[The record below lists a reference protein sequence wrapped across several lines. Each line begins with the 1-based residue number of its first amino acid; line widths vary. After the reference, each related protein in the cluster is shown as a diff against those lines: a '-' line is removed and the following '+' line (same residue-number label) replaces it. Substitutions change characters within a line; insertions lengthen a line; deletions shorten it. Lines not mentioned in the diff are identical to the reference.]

1 MTGTLLLIE
10 DDIRLCETL
19 SHILTFKGFQF
30 QTANDA
36 LNGLQKIYQD
46 KPDLVI
52 LDIMLP
58 DSDGWQVCSHI
69 KAMSDVPVLVLT
81 ALGTEEHV
89 LKALELGADDYI
101 VKPVTTSELLS
112 RVNSLLR
119 RTYRPSKPL
128 SADYAGC
135 ILRYGD
141 LVIDLD
147 RHEVTL
153 EGKRVDL
160 SPTEFQLLTV
170 LIRYEGRM
178 LPHEFLL
185 NKIWGSEYTHKI
197 AYLRLY
203 INYLRRKIEKN
214 PEKPELIHNE
224 WGIGYR
230 FGAAPPHQTDDAFP
244 RLPGSQNITQPA
256 SPSKEPQ
263 FWTHRNQP
271 NTDNTV
277 RQPMLRPTFS

>member
-10 DDIRLCETL
+10 DDVRLCETL
-19 SHILTFKGFQF
+19 SQILTFKGFQV

-36 LNGLQKIYQD
+36 LTGLEKIYQD

-69 KAMSDVPVLVLT
+69 KAMSDVPVLILT
-81 ALGTEEHV
+81 ALGAEEHV

-101 VKPVTTSELLS
+101 VKPVTTQELLS
-112 RVNSLLR
+112 RINSLLR
-119 RTYRPSKPL
+119 RTYHRGKTL
-128 SADYAGC
+128 SADYAGSV
-135 ILRYGD
+135 LRYGD
-141 LVIDLD
+141 LMVDLD

-185 NKIWGSEYTHKI
+185 NKIWGSEYTNKI

-203 INYLRRKIEKN
+203 INYLRRKIEKD

-230 FGAAPPHQTDDAFP
+230 FGAALPHRSDDAFP
-244 RLPGSQNITQPA
+244 VLSGSQNINQPA
-256 SPSKEPQ
+256 SSSKEPH
-263 FWTHRNQP
+263 FWTHPNQP
-271 NTDNTV
+271 NTDNTL
-277 RQPMLRPTFS
+277 RQPLLRPAFS